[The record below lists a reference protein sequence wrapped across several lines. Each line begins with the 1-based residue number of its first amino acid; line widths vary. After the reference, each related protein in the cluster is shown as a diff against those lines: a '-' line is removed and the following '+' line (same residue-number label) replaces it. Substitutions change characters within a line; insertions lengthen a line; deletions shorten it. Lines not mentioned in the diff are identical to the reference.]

1 MGRKNR
7 TKKKGGAKSNKS
19 NKSNKSKSNKSRSR
33 SRSRRRSR
41 SRSRSRRTPIPNLE
55 MENVDYLS
63 MEVSRNTQ
71 SILQLIDEINMIKRK
86 VSDAERRTYERL
98 KGKPILEVS

>member
-1 MGRKNR
+1 MGRKHL
-7 TKKKGGAKSNKS
+7 TKKKKGGAKSNKS
-19 NKSNKSKSNKSRSR
+19 NKSSRSKSK
-33 SRSRRRSR
+33 SR

-86 VSDAERRTYERL
+86 ISDAERRTYERL
-98 KGKPILEVS
+98 KGV

>member
-7 TKKKGGAKSNKS
+7 TRKKKGGAKSKNSSKS
-19 NKSNKSKSNKSRSR
+19 NKSSKSRSR
-33 SRSRRRSR
+33 SRSSK
-41 SRSRSRRTPIPNLE
+41 SNKSRRTPIQNLDID
-55 MENVDYLS
+55 NVDNLA

-98 KGKPILEVS
+98 KRKPILEVS

>member
-7 TKKKGGAKSNKS
+7 TKKNSNRTKKGGAKSKNSSKS
-19 NKSNKSKSNKSRSR
+19 NKSSKSRSR
-33 SRSRRRSR
+33 SRSSK
-41 SRSRSRRTPIPNLE
+41 SNKSRRTPIQNLDID
-55 MENVDYLS
+55 NVDNLA

-98 KGKPILEVS
+98 KRKPILEVS

>member
-1 MGRKNR
+1 MARKYL
-7 TKKKGGAKSNKS
+7 TKKKKGGAKSNKS
-19 NKSNKSKSNKSRSR
+19 KSRSK
-33 SRSRRRSR
+33 
-41 SRSRSRRTPIPNLE
+41 SRSRRTPIPNLE

-71 SILQLIDEINMIKRK
+71 SIMQLIDEINMIKRK
-86 VSDAERRTYERL
+86 ISDAERRTYERL

>member
-1 MGRKNR
+1 MGRKHL
-7 TKKKGGAKSNKS
+7 TKKKKGGAKSNKSSKSNKS
-19 NKSNKSKSNKSRSR
+19 NKSNKSK
-33 SRSRRRSR
+33 SR

-86 VSDAERRTYERL
+86 ISDAERRTYERL
-98 KGKPILEVS
+98 KGV

>member
-1 MGRKNR
+1 MGRKHL
-7 TKKKGGAKSNKS
+7 TKKKKGGAKSNKS
-19 NKSNKSKSNKSRSR
+19 RSR
-33 SRSRRRSR
+33 SK
-41 SRSRSRRTPIPNLE
+41 SRRTPIQNLE

-86 VSDAERRTYERL
+86 ISDAERRTYERL
-98 KGKPILEVS
+98 KGV

>member
-1 MGRKNR
+1 MGRKNL
-7 TKKKGGAKSNKS
+7 TNKKKGGAKSNKS
-19 NKSNKSKSNKSRSR
+19 KSRSR
-33 SRSRRRSR
+33 SKSRSK

-71 SILQLIDEINMIKRK
+71 SILQLIDEINVIKRK
-86 VSDAERRTYERL
+86 ISDAERRTYERL

>member
-1 MGRKNR
+1 MGRKHL
-7 TKKKGGAKSNKS
+7 TKKKKGGAKSNKS
-19 NKSNKSKSNKSRSR
+19 NKSSKSNKSKSRSKSRSR
-33 SRSRRRSR
+33 SRRI
-41 SRSRSRRTPIPNLE
+41 PIPNLE

-86 VSDAERRTYERL
+86 ISDAERRTYERL
-98 KGKPILEVS
+98 KGV

>member
-7 TKKKGGAKSNKS
+7 TRKKKGGAKSNKS
-19 NKSNKSKSNKSRSR
+19 SKSNKSNKSNKSS
-33 SRSRRRSR
+33 SKSK
-41 SRSRSRRTPIPNLE
+41 SRSRRTPIPNLE

-86 VSDAERRTYERL
+86 ISDAERRTYERL
-98 KGKPILEVS
+98 KGV

>member
-1 MGRKNR
+1 MGRKHL
-7 TKKKGGAKSNKS
+7 TKKKKGGAKSNKS
-19 NKSNKSKSNKSRSR
+19 SKSNKSKSRSK
-33 SRSRRRSR
+33 

-86 VSDAERRTYERL
+86 ISDAERRTYERL
-98 KGKPILEVS
+98 KGV

>member
-7 TKKKGGAKSNKS
+7 TKKNSNRTKKGGAKSKNS
-19 NKSNKSKSNKSRSR
+19 SKSNKSSKSR
-33 SRSRRRSR
+33 SRSSK
-41 SRSRSRRTPIPNLE
+41 SNKSRRTPIPNLE

-86 VSDAERRTYERL
+86 ISDAERRTYERL
-98 KGKPILEVS
+98 KGV

>member
-1 MGRKNR
+1 MGRKHL
-7 TKKKGGAKSNKS
+7 TKKKKGGAKSNKS
-19 NKSNKSKSNKSRSR
+19 SKSNKSRSK
-33 SRSRRRSR
+33 

-86 VSDAERRTYERL
+86 ISDAERRTYERL
-98 KGKPILEVS
+98 KGV